1 MKVRWLAWRS
11 YVSQNSEDIG
21 MPHIVVG
28 SHAQSSVAKDALACG
43 VRLQT
48 VPVRTACGFTF
59 LPDDSIGIL
68 DQNTSGF

>member
-1 MKVRWLAWRS
+1 
-11 YVSQNSEDIG
+11 